1 MAGQTNQKAS
11 QDQNNAYFEQQL
23 SMYMAQKPEGELV
36 QRVSDCQTVI
46 DNLEKNP
53 IWFTVINDANEW
65 VARLDSNWQD
75 IKDPEQL
82 NAARVLKSAYMHIV
96 NLPAKYKADL
106 ETCRNELDKRNND
119 TETVVRDYDTESNY
133 EV

>member
-1 MAGQTNQKAS
+1 
-11 QDQNNAYFEQQL
+11 
-23 SMYMAQKPEGELV
+23 MAQKPEGELI

-53 IWFTVINDANEW
+53 IWNTVINDANEW
-65 VARLDSNWQD
+65 VTRLDSNWQE

-82 NAARVLKSAYMHIV
+82 NAARVLKFAYMHIV
-96 NLPAKYKADL
+96 NLPAKYHADL
-106 ETCRNELDKRNND
+106 ETCRKELDRRND
-119 TETVVRDYDTESNY
+119 SGETISRDYDLESNY